1 VKSILRSVLG
11 SKPKAEAPE
20 APEPPPPP
28 GPKRVSLALQG
39 GGAHGAFEWGV
50 LDRLL
55 EEDRLEIGAITAA
68 SAGAM
73 NAVALACGLTQ
84 DGRRGARAK
93 LDQFWRAVNQ
103 SGGRNVFGDSAIWT
117 AAFNPRWLQA
127 SPFYRYFETV
137 MLSASPYDF
146 NPFDLNPLRDVLKE
160 VVDFQAVRAAPLDL
174 FISATDVKAGKAKIF
189 SRDELSPDAVLA
201 SSALPQLFR
210 AVQIDGAAYWDGGYV
225 ANPALWPLIYSGAPR
240 DILLVMVNPFRREDV
255 PRTAG
260 DIIDRLNEV
269 SFNATLSGELRAI
282 AFVEK
287 LIEDGLLVDSA
298 RSKYRHMLVHA
309 IEADGHLDDLP
320 LSSKFDTEWNF
331 LLDLKARGHKAAEA
345 WLAACFEDVGV
356 TSSVDVRARFL

>member
-1 VKSILRSVLG
+1 MDLFRR
-11 SKPKAEAPE
+11 KPTPAPE
-20 APEPPPPP
+20 VPIAPAEPPA
-28 GPKRVSLALQG
+28 GPRRISLALQG

-55 EEDRLEIGAITAA
+55 EDERLEIGAVTAA

-73 NAVALACGLTQ
+73 NAVALACGLAQ
-84 DGRRGARAK
+84 DGRRGAKAK
-93 LDQFWRAVNQ
+93 LEQFWRAVNRF
-103 SGGRNVFGDSAIWT
+103 GGRNVFGDSAIWT

-127 SPFYRYFETV
+127 NPFYSYFESLL
-137 MLSASPYDF
+137 LSASPYDF
-146 NPFDLNPLRDVLKE
+146 NPFDLNPLRDLLRE
-160 VVDFQAVRAAPLDL
+160 VIDFEAVKAAPIEV
-174 FISATDVKAGKAKIF
+174 FVSATDVKAGKAKIF
-189 SRDELSPDAVLA
+189 SRGELSPETVLA

-210 AVQIDGAAYWDGGYV
+210 AVQIEGAAYWDGGYV

-240 DILLVMVNPFRREDV
+240 DILLVMVNPFRREEI

-269 SFNATLSGELRAI
+269 SFNATVTGELRAI

-309 IEADGHLDDLP
+309 IEADGRLDDLP

-331 LLDLKARGHKAAEA
+331 LLDVKARGRRAAED

-356 TSSVDVRARFL
+356 KSSVDVRARFL